1 MMMMNIG
8 MYGMCNTTDTF
19 SSYHQVGPTNNHHN
33 HHNNHQ
39 LHHHGTS
46 VIHHY
51 TSSSEMGPSY
61 SSATS
66 TTPPGHHFSH
76 HPTSY
81 YTTQLSVDTYNPSPN
96 TSSQGIHSNENCN
109 NEQSTPPPTATQ
121 PSDNIGPTS
130 DSYYNTNAG
139 AMHHV
144 QDTSQRQAQQHE
156 DNVII
161 TSDNGLSYTNLDYG
175 TPNTQNTYHH
185 PHHHNAMTPPSHLA
199 DHHQALYPPTTINYL
214 TKNQHHH
221 EEMVHQGGH
230 QQEEVSSHHVTHH
243 HQHQQE
249 GYNVSG
255 SHYMHHSATSPDTG
269 EATQYSPVLVQHH
282 QSPPPISADY
292 HAIHHRHYK
301 EEPCHQLLSEM
312 HQHQM
317 HPASTTVGS
326 GNGTVMMATSGSTG
340 NFHHHPL
347 HHHHHHHH
355 HIHHQNPG
363 HHHHQHHLAQQQQ
376 QQSTS
381 AVPTYKW
388 MQVKRNV
395 PKPADDF
402 DDPKF

>member
-1 MMMMNIG
+1 MMMNIG
-8 MYGMCNTTDTF
+8 MYGMCNTTDTL
-19 SSYHQVGPTNNHHN
+19 SSYHQVGPTNNHHS
-33 HHNNHQ
+33 HHNNHH

-51 TSSSEMGPSY
+51 TSSSDMAPSY

-66 TTPPGHHFSH
+66 TTPDHHFHH

-81 YTTQLSVDTYNPSPN
+81 YTTQVSVDTYNPSPN
-96 TSSQGIHSNENCN
+96 TSSQGLHSNENCN

-121 PSDNIGPTS
+121 PSDNIGPS

-144 QDTSQRQAQQHE
+144 QDTSQRQGQQHE

-175 TPNTQNTYHH
+175 TSNTQNTYHN

-199 DHHQALYPPTTINYL
+199 DHHPSLYPPTTISYL

-221 EEMVHQGGH
+221 EEMVHQTGH
-230 QQEEVSSHHVTHH
+230 QQEEVPSHHVTHH

-249 GYNVSG
+249 RYNVSG
-255 SHYMHHSATSPDTG
+255 SHYMHHTATSPDTG

-317 HPASTTVGS
+317 HPANTTVGA
-326 GNGTVMMATSGSTG
+326 GNGTVMMATPGSTG

-347 HHHHHHHH
+347 HHHHHHH
-355 HIHHQNPG
+355 IHHQNPG
-363 HHHHQHHLAQQQQ
+363 HHHHHHLAQQQQ
-376 QQSTS
+376 QHQSTS

-395 PKPADDF
+395 PKPAGRC
-402 DDPKF
+402 